1 MQKGKKMERRSREGL
16 ALPGSRKSGPVSQAR
31 AALIA
36 IIVAAGLSACATR
49 SGADVACAG
58 ADVVCTADGA
68 VRGAA
73 EGDTIAFKGIPY
85 AEPPVGSLRWRAP
98 RPAKPWQGVR
108 DGSRFGPVCPQ
119 WDGKAVIGEE
129 DCLTLNVWRPKQP
142 ADKPL
147 PVMVFLTG
155 GGNHAFSGQG
165 SPGFGGVNYNG
176 QMLAPQGVV
185 YVSFNNRLG
194 ALGFLAHPALDA
206 ESADRVSGN
215 YGSLDQIAMLRWL
228 RRNIAAFGGDPQRI
242 MLFGTSA
249 GGGNVCAL
257 MTAPAAR
264 GLFHAAAMES
274 SVPTGCELQTLADAE
289 NGTGRLLAQKLG
301 CADSVNATD
310 AACLRGRS
318 PQDIVQAMPGSF
330 GVQPRQH
337 GPNMDGHVFPQ
348 QPIAAIRKGEQ
359 AAMPVIIGNATEETM
374 QWATGL
380 GTPKDEAGYEAALAK
395 AFGMAE
401 AGRVR
406 AEYPM
411 AAYASPHM
419 ALVRATTDAYFSCQ
433 SRRVAAALTQSQRQ
447 PVYRYLFDHALQN
460 DPDLKA
466 QGAIHTVEHA
476 FFFPWQGSYRPTAA
490 DLAVQ
495 QRMVAAWTGLA
506 KAGMPGPGWPADAA
520 GARSYLYIGD
530 AIAPRHDDPAHC
542 AFWDTVRLPWPHM

>member
-1 MQKGKKMERRSREGL
+1 MEKGSREGL
-16 ALPGSRKSGPVSQAR
+16 AVSEARRSGWTSPALTVF
-31 AALIA
+31 AACIA
-36 IIVAAGLSACATR
+36 AAGLSACATH
-49 SGADVACAG
+49 SGADAACAG
-58 ADVVCTADGA
+58 VDVVCTSDGA

-85 AEPPVGSLRWRAP
+85 AQPPVGGLRWRAP
-98 RPAKPWQGVR
+98 QPAQPWQGVR
-108 DGSRFGPVCPQ
+108 DGSRFGAVCPQ

-155 GGNHAFSGQG
+155 GGNHAFSGRG

-176 QMLAPQGVV
+176 EMLAPQGVV

-215 YGSLDQIAMLRWL
+215 YGSMDQIAMLRWL

-289 NGTGRLLAQKLG
+289 NGTGRLLAQKLA
-301 CADSVNATD
+301 CADATD
-310 AACLRGRS
+310 AACLRGKS
-318 PQDIVQAMPGSF
+318 PQEIVQAMPGSF

-348 QPIAAIRKGEQ
+348 QPIAAIEKGEH
-359 AAMPVIIGNATEETM
+359 AAMPVIIGNASEETM
-374 QWATGL
+374 QWASGL

-395 AFGMAE
+395 AFGMAQ
-401 AGRVR
+401 AARVR

-411 AAYASPHM
+411 ASTASPHM

-433 SRRVAAALTQSQRQ
+433 SRRVAAALTHSQSQ

-460 DPDLKA
+460 DPELKA

-476 FFFPWQGSYRPTAA
+476 FFFPWQGSYRPTET

-495 QRMVAAWTGLA
+495 RRMVAAWTGLA
-506 KAGMPGPGWPADAA
+506 RAGTPGPDWPADAA
-520 GARSYLYIGD
+520 GARSYLYVGD
-530 AIAPRHDDPAHC
+530 AIAARHDDPAHC